1 MQNTGSN
8 AFSKLKDQLISSIE
22 VNIDDQK
29 YPLTEVL
36 NMAYSKDKETR
47 KKAYESEINS
57 YQDKEQAIAACL
69 NGIKGEVLYTTK
81 LRGYKNELERT
92 LINARMSKETLD
104 VLLETINENLP
115 LFRDYLKIKANHL
128 GYQNGL
134 PSICTCS

>member
-57 YQDKEQAIAACL
+57 YQDKEQCP
-69 NGIKGEVLYTTK
+69 NVK
-81 LRGYKNELERT
+81 R
-92 LINARMSKETLD
+92 NARCFT
-104 VLLETINENLP
+104 
-115 LFRDYLKIKANHL
+115 
-128 GYQNGL
+128 
-134 PSICTCS
+134 